1 MAHLMLVEK
10 YQDCIV
16 IIAQTSLQFMLNDL
30 RIIVFIIQTIY
41 KFPSYFLCTYYHSNL
56 NSGLYM
62 T

>member
-41 KFPSYFLCTYYHSNL
+41 KFPSYFLCTYYQ
-56 NSGLYM
+56 
-62 T
+62 